1 MKIRP
6 KWNPEKYQYDRFAV
20 ELAEWSESG
29 KIPALADQDSGY
41 YLSLQKERLEKKN
54 LKMKLALEK
63 CEEDDAPGVVSYPG
77 RHYENRME
85 FASVRRSV
93 EYSRNGRRLYRRKN
107 DQVLY
112 QMITRADTPEE
123 IGEKPYSCPNCGAV
137 TRVIELTRGCPYC
150 NSRFLM
156 SELFPRVTN
165 YYYIRMDSM
174 ETRKKKLNLIIGSCI
189 GFSFL
194 FMLFHGGA
202 AGELTP
208 GVMISALFVAMI
220 AGYFLGSVLTLLLTF
235 LTAILFYASISVPLW
250 AVFTKKKVQR
260 FMERIDPNFPYKYFE
275 GQIMS
280 LLRMVVL
287 SGDVKNLAAF
297 DGSERSDCFD
307 NIIDMVYEGGMTV
320 RRLRQDS
327 SLCAMELRTYMLDTY
342 EEGGRVYTRS
352 DSIDITVVRSR
363 DARISPGFSI
373 KLVKCRSCGG
383 SFDASR
389 QKKCPHCGT
398 EYEMKKESWVLTRAV
413 RVS

>member
-6 KWNPEKYQYDRFAV
+6 RWDPEKHQYDRFV
-20 ELAEWSESG
+20 MELAEWSEHGTTPS
-29 KIPALADQDSGY
+29 LADQDSGY

-54 LKMKLALEK
+54 LTMKLSLEK
-63 CEEDDAPGVVSYPG
+63 YKEDANPQVIHYPG
-77 RHYENRME
+77 LHYENLWE
-85 FASVRRSV
+85 FASVRKTV
-93 EYSRNGRRLYRRKN
+93 EYRRNGKRLYRKRN
-107 DQVLY
+107 DQILY
-112 QMITRADTPEE
+112 QMITNADTPEG

-156 SELFPRVTN
+156 SELFPKVTN

-174 ETRKKKLNLIIGSCI
+174 ETRKKKLKLIIGSCI
-189 GFSFL
+189 VFSFL
-194 FMLFHGGA
+194 FMLFRGWA

-208 GVMISALFVAMI
+208 GMMISALFVAMI

-235 LTAILFYASISVPLW
+235 LSAILFYSSISVPLW

-260 FMERIDPNFPYKYFE
+260 FMERMDPSFSYEYFE
-275 GQIMS
+275 GQLIS

-297 DGSERSDCFD
+297 DGTERSDCFD
-307 NIIDMVYEGGMTV
+307 NVIDMAYEGAMTI
-320 RRLRQDS
+320 RKLQQDS
-327 SLCAMELRTYMLDTY
+327 SLCTLELRTYMLDTY
-342 EEGGRVYTRS
+342 EENGKVYTRS
-352 DSIDITVVRSR
+352 DKIDITVVRSR
-363 DARISPGFSI
+363 DAKINPGFSI
-373 KLVKCRSCGG
+373 KLVNCKNCGG

-389 QKKCPHCGT
+389 QKSCPYCGT
-398 EYEMKKESWVLTRAV
+398 DYEMKKESWVLTRVV

>member
-194 FMLFHGGA
+194 FMLFHG
-202 AGELTP
+202 
-208 GVMISALFVAMI
+208 
-220 AGYFLGSVLTLLLTF
+220 
-235 LTAILFYASISVPLW
+235 
-250 AVFTKKKVQR
+250 
-260 FMERIDPNFPYKYFE
+260 E
-275 GQIMS
+275 GQ
-280 LLRMVVL
+280 
-287 SGDVKNLAAF
+287 
-297 DGSERSDCFD
+297 
-307 NIIDMVYEGGMTV
+307 
-320 RRLRQDS
+320 
-327 SLCAMELRTYMLDTY
+327 
-342 EEGGRVYTRS
+342 
-352 DSIDITVVRSR
+352 
-363 DARISPGFSI
+363 P
-373 KLVKCRSCGG
+373 
-383 SFDASR
+383 
-389 QKKCPHCGT
+389 
-398 EYEMKKESWVLTRAV
+398 ES
-413 RVS
+413 

>member
-1 MKIRP
+1 
-6 KWNPEKYQYDRFAV
+6 
-20 ELAEWSESG
+20 
-29 KIPALADQDSGY
+29 
-41 YLSLQKERLEKKN
+41 
-54 LKMKLALEK
+54 
-63 CEEDDAPGVVSYPG
+63 
-77 RHYENRME
+77 
-85 FASVRRSV
+85 
-93 EYSRNGRRLYRRKN
+93 
-107 DQVLY
+107 
-112 QMITRADTPEE
+112 
-123 IGEKPYSCPNCGAV
+123 
-137 TRVIELTRGCPYC
+137 
-150 NSRFLM
+150 
-156 SELFPRVTN
+156 
-165 YYYIRMDSM
+165 
-174 ETRKKKLNLIIGSCI
+174 
-189 GFSFL
+189 
-194 FMLFHGGA
+194 
-202 AGELTP
+202 
-208 GVMISALFVAMI
+208 
-220 AGYFLGSVLTLLLTF
+220 
-235 LTAILFYASISVPLW
+235 
-250 AVFTKKKVQR
+250 
-260 FMERIDPNFPYKYFE
+260 MERIDPNFPYEYFE